1 MARFLIRLKLPGLL
15 FDRSAASGCWI
26 PFWDS
31 NGPNLSKR
39 GLAASILD
47 FHDPTFHFLAEGPL
61 FVLSAV
67 WILQKGVPRKLTS
80 DLPPFPAAW
89 VLFCAVSGL
98 DPPKRGPVTASNL
111 CFRVHLFS
119 SLATRRRC
127 TCVSSLCSFFCLWP
141 LLSVR
146 AAVVVW
152 RFLLFVPRSAEHT
165 LYARVA

>member
-1 MARFLIRLKLPGLL
+1 MFLKGVHGVFHRFEKNFGVDFWLLFLVRLKLPGLL

-98 DPPKRGPVTASNL
+98 DPPKRGPVT
-111 CFRVHLFS
+111 
-119 SLATRRRC
+119 
-127 TCVSSLCSFFCLWP
+127 
-141 LLSVR
+141 
-146 AAVVVW
+146 
-152 RFLLFVPRSAEHT
+152 
-165 LYARVA
+165 